1 MRNEYGYEN
10 LKQIK
15 LSSSESHAYN
25 STIPALEILRQD
37 DQLMF
42 KAPLSYLVSLKLVLL
57 F

>member
-42 KAPLSYLVSLKLVLL
+42 KAPLSYLVSLS
-57 F
+57 